1 MDKELFQLFVEEFN
15 ESFDQYVTNAQK
27 ISNSKNPENEL
38 RQIKETIHNL
48 QKSCEI
54 LGIDNLR
61 DFFRALEAVF
71 NKVSFKRR
79 KNVSQLLDQSLG
91 IGFFKFQEIS
101 KKISTGN
108 DLHDVEVLVDVEN
121 LYQIAQSNNL

>member
-1 MDKELFQLFVEEFN
+1 MDKELFQLFVEEFK
-15 ESFDQYVTNAQK
+15 ESFDQYVANAQK

-61 DFFRALEAVF
+61 DFFKALEAVF

-101 KKISTGN
+101 KKIGAGN